1 MKKYTYQ
8 TAVNQ
13 NGNLKIGKEENENIV
28 DQ

>member
-13 NGNLKIGKEENENIV
+13 NGNLKIGKEGNENIV